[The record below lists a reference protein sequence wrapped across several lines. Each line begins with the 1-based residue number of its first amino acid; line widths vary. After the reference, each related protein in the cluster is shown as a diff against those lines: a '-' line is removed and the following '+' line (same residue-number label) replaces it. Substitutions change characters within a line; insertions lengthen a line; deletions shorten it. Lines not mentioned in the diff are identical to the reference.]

1 MPRFAGLLFAVPHRY
16 AERRFGAFLA

>member
-1 MPRFAGLLFAVPHRY
+1 MPRFAGELFAVPHCY

>member
-1 MPRFAGLLFAVPHRY
+1 MPRFAGPLFAVPHRY